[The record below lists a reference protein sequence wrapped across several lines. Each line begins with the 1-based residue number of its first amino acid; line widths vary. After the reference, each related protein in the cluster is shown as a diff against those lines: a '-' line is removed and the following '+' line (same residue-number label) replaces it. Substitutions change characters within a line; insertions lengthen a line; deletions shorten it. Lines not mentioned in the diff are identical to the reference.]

1 MTNWLT
7 KTATL
12 WTLFAAFLVLSLGM
26 LSWILIHDLHIIDE
40 VSDPEAVI
48 EILRG
53 QTFEQHRAHF
63 WMTLIGDLPY
73 PFAYGLLFA
82 GLILRNFK
90 TYGKYLAIPALL
102 SLPAD
107 TIENISQLFILSG
120 NLDGLAIKEIVTPI
134 KLFCW
139 IWGIIFA
146 LAALIKGGVQKHR
159 ANS

>member
-1 MTNWLT
+1 
-7 KTATL
+7 
-12 WTLFAAFLVLSLGM
+12 M

-40 VSDPEAVI
+40 VANPDQVRA
-48 EILRG
+48 ILDQ
-53 QTFEQHRAHF
+53 QTPEQHNAHF
-63 WMTLIGDLPY
+63 WMTLIGDIPY

-82 GLILRNFK
+82 GLILRNFE

-107 TIENISQLFILSG
+107 TLENVTQLFILKG
-120 NLDGLAIKEIVTPI
+120 HMEGLAIKELVTPA

-146 LAALIKGGVQKHR
+146 LAALAKTMILRFKTKI
-159 ANS
+159 